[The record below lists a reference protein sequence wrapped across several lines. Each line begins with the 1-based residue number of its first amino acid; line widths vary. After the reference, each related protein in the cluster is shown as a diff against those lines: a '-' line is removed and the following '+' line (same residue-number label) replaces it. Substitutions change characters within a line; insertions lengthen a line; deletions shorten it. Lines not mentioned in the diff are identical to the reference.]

1 VAAITFRNKPLKM
14 TFFDSL
20 PNDHCQK
27 SNKTSEVDL
36 REINSLSIE
45 EKKRPK

>member
-1 VAAITFRNKPLKM
+1 VVAINFKDKPLKM
-14 TFFDSL
+14 ISFDSL

-36 REINSLSIE
+36 HEINTLGIE